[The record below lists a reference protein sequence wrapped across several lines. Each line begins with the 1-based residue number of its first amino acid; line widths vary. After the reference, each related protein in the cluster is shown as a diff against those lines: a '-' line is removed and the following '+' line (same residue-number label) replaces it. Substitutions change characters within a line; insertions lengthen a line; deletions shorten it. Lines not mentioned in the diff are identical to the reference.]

1 LNCRRQVDQYEEK
14 GEVIWAEELI
24 QMLCT
29 EIDGLR
35 RTIREREVT
44 LGDKAREI
52 ASLESARQEITE
64 MRNETEA
71 ARDAFYEHKESWE
84 KSITAELTAQVTALR
99 EQVVVGGNTRLT
111 HFRAQHIF
119 AHAIGETGR
128 EGVLET
134 RLKAKRCRPCL

>member
-1 LNCRRQVDQYEEK
+1 MCLNCRRQVDQYEEK

-99 EQVVVGGNTRLT
+99 EQVVVVGGNTRLT
-111 HFRAQHIF
+111 HFCARH
-119 AHAIGETGR
+119 ER
-128 EGVLET
+128 K
-134 RLKAKRCRPCL
+134 LKANICRPCL

>member
-1 LNCRRQVDQYEEK
+1 
-14 GEVIWAEELI
+14 
-24 QMLCT
+24 MLCT

-44 LGDKAREI
+44 LGDKSREI
-52 ASLESARQEITE
+52 SSLESARQEITE

-99 EQVVVGGNTRLT
+99 EQVFSWMRRVCVFARRLIADKCCE
-111 HFRAQHIF
+111 FNSS
-119 AHAIGETGR
+119 G
-128 EGVLET
+128 LS
-134 RLKAKRCRPCL
+134 

>member
-1 LNCRRQVDQYEEK
+1 
-14 GEVIWAEELI
+14 
-24 QMLCT
+24 MLCT

-99 EQVVVGGNTRLT
+99 EQQVRSHNEQGYSSRLS
-111 HFRAQHIF
+111 H
-119 AHAIGETGR
+119 
-128 EGVLET
+128 LEAPT
-134 RLKAKRCRPCL
+134 PLDRVDISDDLMT